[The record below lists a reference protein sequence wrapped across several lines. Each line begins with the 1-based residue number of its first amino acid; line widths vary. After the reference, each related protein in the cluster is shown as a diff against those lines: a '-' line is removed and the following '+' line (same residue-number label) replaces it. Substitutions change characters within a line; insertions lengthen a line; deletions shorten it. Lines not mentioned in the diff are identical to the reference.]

1 MKFPSVDFLMGNKWR
16 RSGAKLYSSST
27 IFTFVPLFPPLRW
40 HISEIWLISNSGN
53 ICYCIFERLFDI
65 IALLKK
71 SWCSPP
77 FKIKCHSG
85 WRLVTKVSFYN
96 IRIFWLLLARKFKY
110 LEKHNFDF
118 INEMNFGW
126 NKTIFKKHYTVS
138 KNSHSESHFYFFP
151 SLEFPKK
158 KIKIATFY
166 FGHLFWYLKNI

>member
-126 NKTIFKKHYTVS
+126 NKTIFKNTTQWAKIPILNPIS
-138 KNSHSESHFYFFP
+138 IFFLHSNFP
-151 SLEFPKK
+151 K